1 MESELRPRAVQL
13 AFPFAV
19 RKIMLEWS
27 HVMRKYQPVTPEIL
41 IQLKQIVGE
50 RFAFADPE
58 KGEAYSRDE
67 TPDNKYACLPEAVV
81 LPKTAEEVSQII
93 KLANRETI
101 PVVPRGAG
109 TGLACGAV
117 PVSGGI
123 VLSLERFDQIR
134 EVNADAMYMVV
145 DAGVRTEEVQKAA
158 KASGLFY
165 AGDPCSGD
173 SCFIGGNIATNAGG
187 NRAVKYGTTR
197 HQVYEFEMVTPL
209 GDIVRLGSRLNKN
222 TTGYCLE
229 QLVMGSEG
237 TLGIITQATLKLKPL
252 PAHVIDLLAV
262 FPDVEKAIAIVG
274 HMLRGGLTPT
284 CVEFMDNASVKSVER
299 FLREGL
305 PHSDTGHYIIIQM
318 EADTEED
325 LDNRALALDEL
336 CSANGAISV
345 LVADSQK
352 IWKARKA
359 FTEATRVESTVQSFE
374 DIVVPVERIPEAAE
388 EINRAAARYGLILRM
403 VSHAGDGNIHIT
415 LFRSDLEEAEW
426 DYRLGAFQ
434 NDLYEV
440 IYKMGGRLSGEHGIG
455 YKRKD
460 LMQKFTDPVELDMMR
475 RIKKA
480 LDPGLILNPGKIF
493 DME

>member
-1 MESELRPRAVQL
+1 M
-13 AFPFAV
+13 
-19 RKIMLEWS
+19 K
-27 HVMRKYQPVTPEIL
+27 KYNPVTAEIL
-41 IQLKQIVGE
+41 AELKTIVGSKY
-50 RFAFADPE
+50 AFVDPE
-58 KGEAYSRDE
+58 KMETYSRDE
-67 TPDNKYACLPEAVV
+67 TPDSKYACLPEVVV
-81 LPKTAEEVSQII
+81 LPQTTEEVSRIV
-93 KLANRETI
+93 KLANREQI
-101 PVVPRGAG
+101 SIVPRGAG

-117 PVSGGI
+117 PVTGGI
-123 VLSLERFDQIR
+123 VLSLERFNQIR
-134 EVNADAMYMVV
+134 EVNAEAMYMVV
-145 DAGVRTEEVQKAA
+145 DAGVRTDEVQKAA
-158 KASGLFY
+158 KGAGLFY

-173 SCFIGGNIATNAGG
+173 SCFIGGNLATNAGG

-229 QLVMGSEG
+229 QLIMGSEG

-252 PAHVIDLLAV
+252 PGQVIDLLAV
-262 FPDVEKAIAIVG
+262 FPDVNKAIAIVG
-274 HMLRGGLTPT
+274 HMLRAGLAPT
-284 CVEFMDNASVKSVER
+284 CVEFMDNASVQSVER
-299 FLREGL
+299 FLQESL
-305 PHSDTGHYIIIQM
+305 PHSDIGHYIIVQM
-318 EADTEED
+318 EADSEED
-325 LDNRALALDEL
+325 LDNKTVALDEL
-336 CSANGAISV
+336 CTTHGAITV

-374 DIVVPVERIPEAAE
+374 DIVVPVDRIPEAAE
-388 EINRAAARYGLILRM
+388 AINRIAATYGLVLRM

-415 LFRSDLEEAEW
+415 LFRNNLTEEEW

-434 NDLYEV
+434 NELYEV
-440 IYKMGGRLSGEHGIG
+440 IYIMGGRLSGEHGIG

-480 LDPGLILNPGKIF
+480 LDPGLVLNPGKIF
-493 DME
+493 DIE